1 MEKAQK
7 IFGVIILLCSFSVTA
22 ELRINKIK
30 YQGNEVSQPLML
42 NREIYIH
49 EGDEFDEALVE
60 KSRQA
65 IMDLGL
71 FKTVHLVLEKNK
83 SNDTVDVVFVVKE
96 KYYLLVLPRLKVEDN
111 EFFYGVQL
119 KWDNIMGLNH
129 RVRALAED
137 RGSTNGVNESRYSF
151 RYSYPNINNKY
162 YNLDFELQ
170 SSNEVDEVDGVVDR
184 QDDVFRLAL
193 SKWLN
198 KTGRNRGWFAGGSVL
213 YQQRNNEDLIN
224 FENSD
229 SVKAIVL
236 GVDIGYRNL
245 NNFEYNRG
253 GKFYGYK
260 LGWSDDT
267 LGSETK
273 FTKHLLFYTSYY
285 RFDRLPYSN
294 LNVQVKLGHSNN
306 KILGE
311 SAFSLGS
318 SDDLRGYE
326 NNRFNGNTLFV
337 TNIEFMYPH
346 PEKPVFRYVTFV
358 DVGNTYDKLSG
369 ILHEPLN
376 VGAGFGIR
384 WKIKSLVNIDL
395 RADVGYGF
403 TDEDYKFS
411 FGTRHAF

>member
-7 IFGVIILLCSFSVTA
+7 IFGLVLLLCSFSVTA
-22 ELRINKIK
+22 EMRINKIK
-30 YQGNEVSQPLML
+30 YQGNETSQPSIL

-83 SNDTVDVVFVVKE
+83 SNNTIDVIFVVKE
-96 KYYLLVLPRLKVEDN
+96 KYYLLILPRLKVEDN
-111 EFFYGVQL
+111 EFFYGIQL
-119 KWDNIMGLNH
+119 M
-129 RVRALAED
+129 VED
-137 RGSTNGVNESRYSF
+137 RGTTNGVDESRYSF

-170 SSNEVDEVDGVVDR
+170 SANEVDEVDGVVDR
-184 QDDVFRLAL
+184 QDDFFRVAL

-198 KTGRNRGWFAGGSVL
+198 RTGRNRGWFAGGSAL

-229 SVKAIVL
+229 SVKAIAL
-236 GVDIGYRNL
+236 GVDVGYRNL
-245 NNFEYNRG
+245 NTFEYNRG
-253 GKFYGYK
+253 GKAYGYK
-260 LGWSDDT
+260 LDWSDEL
-267 LGSETK
+267 LGSETQY
-273 FTKHLLFYTSYY
+273 TKHLLYYKSYY
-285 RFDRLPYSN
+285 RFDQLPFSN

-337 TNIEFMYPH
+337 TNIEFMYPQ
-346 PEKPVFRYVTFV
+346 PNKPIFRYVTFI
-358 DVGNTYDKLSG
+358 DVGNTYDKLDDV
-369 ILHEPLN
+369 LHDALN
-376 VGAGFGIR
+376 VGAGVGIR
-384 WKIKSLVNIDL
+384 WKIRALV
-395 RADVGYGF
+395 
-403 TDEDYKFS
+403 S